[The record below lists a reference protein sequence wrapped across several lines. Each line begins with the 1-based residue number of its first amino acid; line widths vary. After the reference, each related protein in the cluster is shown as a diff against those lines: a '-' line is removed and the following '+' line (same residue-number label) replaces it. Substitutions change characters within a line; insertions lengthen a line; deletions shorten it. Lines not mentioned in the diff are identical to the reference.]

1 MNSRSCVTTSSR
13 LGKTLVA
20 ALFAFGA
27 LAAVPGTPA
36 QAHESEHESVSVE
49 TRAQPAK
56 VKAGAKCNK
65 KGKKRGKFTCKRSK
79 GKLVWVRKGEKTAQ
93 QAVVLDALCSTSTY
107 TSQVRGLRCSS
118 TTITFGSKGLPSAGT
133 PMMVGITATNQQYPR
148 THNYTL
154 GFPRVAQA
162 SSTTVSPGAGPIG
175 VAVDGV
181 PLFSPWTQA
190 ALREHAFDMGEL
202 DNCGGHAGRGD
213 DYHYHIAPKCL
224 IEELGKT
231 HVDDKKLP
239 IGIANDANPIL
250 ALGWF
255 DKANDV
261 ESRLDSCRAMK
272 DKSGKYFYNVQHQ
285 SKWDILNC
293 FVSRV
298 QKTSRDSWTQ
308 RRDSTG
314 AEIVGAKVAMTITA
328 SSTVRASG
336 TQCSVMQG
344 TLRDQSVINTDQSVT
359 KSSANTAIF
368 YCQPQC
374 YAEFFEPTGRF
385 PGRSV
390 YYELVTSRCPAGF
403 NPNSLPLFAPYQGP
417 ALGKRAAK

>member
-1 MNSRSCVTTSSR
+1 
-13 LGKTLVA
+13 
-20 ALFAFGA
+20 
-27 LAAVPGTPA
+27 
-36 QAHESEHESVSVE
+36 
-49 TRAQPAK
+49 
-56 VKAGAKCNK
+56 
-65 KGKKRGKFTCKRSK
+65 
-79 GKLVWVRKGEKTAQ
+79 
-93 QAVVLDALCSTSTY
+93 
-107 TSQVRGLRCSS
+107 
-118 TTITFGSKGLPSAGT
+118 
-133 PMMVGITATNQQYPR
+133 
-148 THNYTL
+148 
-154 GFPRVAQA
+154 
-162 SSTTVSPGAGPIG
+162 
-175 VAVDGV
+175 
-181 PLFSPWTQA
+181 
-190 ALREHAFDMGEL
+190 MGEL

-272 DKSGKYFYNVQHQ
+272 DESGKYFYNVQHQ

-293 FVSRV
+293 FVSKV

-308 RRDSTG
+308 RTDSTG
-314 AEIVGAKVAMTITA
+314 ADIVGAKVAMSITA
-328 SSTVRASG
+328 SSTVTASG
-336 TQCSVMQG
+336 TQCSVMEG
-344 TLRDQSVINTDQSVT
+344 TLRDQDVINTDQSVT

-368 YCQPQC
+368 YCEPQC

-385 PGRSV
+385 PGGSV

-403 NPNSLPLFAPYQGP
+403 NPNALPLFAPYGGP
-417 ALGKRAAK
+417 NLGKRAAK

>member
-1 MNSRSCVTTSSR
+1 M
-13 LGKTLVA
+13 
-20 ALFAFGA
+20 
-27 LAAVPGTPA
+27 
-36 QAHESEHESVSVE
+36 
-49 TRAQPAK
+49 
-56 VKAGAKCNK
+56 
-65 KGKKRGKFTCKRSK
+65 
-79 GKLVWVRKGEKTAQ
+79 WVRKGGKTAQ

-308 RRDSTG
+308 RRDSMG

-374 YAEFFEPTGRF
+374 YADFFEPTGRF

-403 NPNSLPLFAPYQGP
+403 NPNSLSLFAPFQGP